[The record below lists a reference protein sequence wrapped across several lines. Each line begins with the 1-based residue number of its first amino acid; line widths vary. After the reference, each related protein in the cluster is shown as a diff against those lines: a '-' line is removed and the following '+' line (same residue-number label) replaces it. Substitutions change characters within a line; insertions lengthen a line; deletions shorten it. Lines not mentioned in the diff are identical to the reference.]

1 MENREKKDVRKW
13 MQSQAAKVSVVLL
26 VISAVFLILASPI
39 FKVGWSD
46 EVIAYVNNILIGIA
60 VGLLGII
67 VTISF
72 VQNALDKQATKN
84 EKVEEYKKI
93 VRYNKYLKILISE
106 YMVYYNQVVTPV
118 DKRGTDLDKGF
129 VDAFT
134 LKDMSGMYYNSIVI
148 RDGFNTPV
156 IKRFYEVEGNLV
168 TYLLRWNEEI
178 DFKYTPKLEAII
190 NEFLTKSKE
199 LDTRENILAALDT
212 RLGNEK
218 LSEIITTKLTE
229 DKEDYL
235 ARFNEGKLQSNV
247 MTCVVFLYFFLNM
260 QRECIKQLNSEISI
274 IENELIML
282 CD

>member
-1 MENREKKDVRKW
+1 

-247 MTCVVFLYFFLNM
+247 MTCVVFLFFFLNM

-274 IENELIML
+274 IENELIMI